1 MAMVVKNNLQ
11 AKNTLN
17 QLGKNDKAKEKNLK
31 ALATGMKINSAG
43 DDASGLSISERM
55 EVQIRGLDQDNDN
68 AQTGANMLKTA
79 EGAVS
84 STVDILRTL
93 KEKAIEAAN
102 DTATTTDRQT
112 IQKLFDQ
119 YADQIDDN
127 ALVTYNGKYLL
138 DGSRQGLSQ
147 KTQQAFTNEQLG
159 KDMKLTTKLT
169 DLTRRDGSSLNILA
183 GDTVNVSYVKDGK
196 TYSAS
201 YAAKDT
207 TVEDIFKQ
215 MNAIAGDVF
224 DVAGMRDTAEIGTG
238 AAGQTVKT
246 ADGESAISVK
256 AKDAGTAGSIS
267 GFTIGISDSQGQ
279 MKKTVNSALDAFTE
293 TIQAKDARAD
303 GSLKMQIG
311 ADANNTLNIPLGD
324 MSSRALGLRG
334 RDGSVLDV
342 TTQKGANAAMDV
354 LDKALERAL
363 DQETTVGAMS
373 SRLDYTISNLTVQS
387 ENLTDAKSTLLDAD
401 MAKEM
406 LAYTR
411 ENVLMQAA
419 MAMLA
424 QNNKNAGWF
433 LSLLG

>member
-1 MAMVVKNNLQ
+1 MTINNYVMSIGIL
-11 AKNTLN
+11 NTLN
-17 QLGKNDKAKEKNLK
+17 KHSASMANHLRHIS
-31 ALATGMKINSAG
+31 TGLRIANVADDPAG
-43 DDASGLSISERM
+43 WAIGQRM
-55 EVQIRGLDQDNDN
+55 DVRIRGLDQANRN
-68 AQTGANMLKTA
+68 AQQSKSLLKVA
-79 EGAVS
+79 DGGIS

-238 AAGQTVKT
+238 AVGQTVKT
-246 ADGESAISVK
+246 VDGENAISVK

-411 ENVLMQAA
+411 ESVLMQAA

>member
-1 MAMVVKNNLQ
+1 MTINNYVMSIGIL
-11 AKNTLN
+11 NTLN
-17 QLGKNDKAKEKNLK
+17 KHSASMATHMQHI
-31 ALATGMKINSAG
+31 ATGLRIARVADDPAG
-43 DDASGLSISERM
+43 WAIGQRMDVRICSLDAASR
-55 EVQIRGLDQDNDN
+55 N
-68 AQTGANMLKTA
+68 AQQSKSLLKVA
-79 EGAVS
+79 DGGIS

-102 DTATTTDRQT
+102 DTATTADRQT

-138 DGSRQGLSQ
+138 DGSREGVSQ
-147 KTQQAFTNEQLG
+147 QTQQAFTNEQLG
-159 KDMKLTTKLT
+159 KDTQLTTKLT

-183 GDTVNVSYVKDGK
+183 GDTVNISYVKDGK

-224 DVAGMRDTAEIGTG
+224 DVAGMSDTEEIGTG

-246 ADGESAISVK
+246 IDGEHAISVK

-267 GFTIGISDSQGQ
+267 GFTIGISDSKGQ
-279 MKKTVNSALDAFTE
+279 MKKTVSSALDAFTE

-311 ADANNTLNIPLGD
+311 ADANNSLNIPLGD

-424 QNNKNAGWF
+424 QNNQNAGWF

>member
-1 MAMVVKNNLQ
+1 MTINNYVMSIGIL
-11 AKNTLN
+11 NTLN
-17 QLGKNDKAKEKNLK
+17 KHSASMANHLRHIS
-31 ALATGMKINSAG
+31 TGLRIANVADDPAG
-43 DDASGLSISERM
+43 WAIGQRM
-55 EVQIRGLDQDNDN
+55 DVRIRGLDQANRN
-68 AQTGANMLKTA
+68 AQQSKSLLKVA
-79 EGAVS
+79 DGGIS

-102 DTATTTDRQT
+102 DTATTADRQT

-159 KDMKLTTKLT
+159 KNMKLTTKLT

-183 GDTVNVSYVKDGK
+183 GDMVNVSYVKDGK

-224 DVAGMRDTAEIGTG
+224 DIAGMSDTAEIGTG

-311 ADANNTLNIPLGD
+311 ADANNTLNIPLSD

>member
-1 MAMVVKNNLQ
+1 MTINNYVMSIGIL
-11 AKNTLN
+11 NTLN
-17 QLGKNDKAKEKNLK
+17 KHSASMANHLRHIS
-31 ALATGMKINSAG
+31 TGLRIANVADDPAG
-43 DDASGLSISERM
+43 WAIGQRM
-55 EVQIRGLDQDNDN
+55 DVRIRGLDQANRN
-68 AQTGANMLKTA
+68 AQQSKSLLKVA
-79 EGAVS
+79 DGGIS

-102 DTATTTDRQT
+102 DTATTADRQT

-159 KDMKLTTKLT
+159 KDTQLGTKLT
-169 DLTRRDGSSLNILA
+169 DLTRRDGSSLDILA

-224 DVAGMRDTAEIGTG
+224 DIAGMSDTAEIGTG

-411 ENVLMQAA
+411 ESVLMQAA

>member
-1 MAMVVKNNLQ
+1 MTINNYVMSIGIL
-11 AKNTLN
+11 NTLN
-17 QLGKNDKAKEKNLK
+17 KHSASMANHLRHIS
-31 ALATGMKINSAG
+31 TGLRIANVADDPAG
-43 DDASGLSISERM
+43 WAIGQRM
-55 EVQIRGLDQDNDN
+55 DVRIRGLDRANRN
-68 AQTGANMLKTA
+68 AQQSKSLLKVA
-79 EGAVS
+79 DGGIS

-102 DTATTTDRQT
+102 DTATTTNRQT

-159 KDMKLTTKLT
+159 KNMKLTTKLT

-183 GDTVNVSYVKDGK
+183 GDMVNVSYVKDGK

-224 DVAGMRDTAEIGTG
+224 DIAGMSDTAEIGTG

-246 ADGESAISVK
+246 VDGESAISVK

>member
-1 MAMVVKNNLQ
+1 MTINNYVMSIGIL
-11 AKNTLN
+11 NTLN
-17 QLGKNDKAKEKNLK
+17 KHSASMANHLRHIS
-31 ALATGMKINSAG
+31 TGLRIANVADDPAG
-43 DDASGLSISERM
+43 WAIGQRM
-55 EVQIRGLDQDNDN
+55 DVRIRGLDQANRN
-68 AQTGANMLKTA
+68 AQQAKSLLKVA
-79 EGAVS
+79 DGGIS

-102 DTATTTDRQT
+102 DTATTADRQT

-207 TVEDIFKQ
+207 TVADIFKQ

-238 AAGQTVKT
+238 AVGQTVKT
-246 ADGESAISVK
+246 VDGENAISVK

-411 ENVLMQAA
+411 ESVLMQAA

>member
-1 MAMVVKNNLQ
+1 MTINNYVMSIGIL
-11 AKNTLN
+11 NTLN
-17 QLGKNDKAKEKNLK
+17 KHSASMANHLRHIS
-31 ALATGMKINSAG
+31 TGLRIANVADDPAG
-43 DDASGLSISERM
+43 WAIGQRM
-55 EVQIRGLDQDNDN
+55 DVRIRGLDQANRN
-68 AQTGANMLKTA
+68 AQQSKSLLKVA
-79 EGAVS
+79 DGGIS

-102 DTATTTDRQT
+102 DTATTADRQT

-138 DGSRQGLSQ
+138 DGSRQELSQ

-159 KDMKLTTKLT
+159 KDTQLGTKLT

-224 DVAGMRDTAEIGTG
+224 DIAGMSDTAEIGTG

-342 TTQKGANAAMDV
+342 TTQKGAHAAMDV
-354 LDKALERAL
+354 LDRALERAL

>member
-1 MAMVVKNNLQ
+1 MTINNYVMSIGIL
-11 AKNTLN
+11 NTLN
-17 QLGKNDKAKEKNLK
+17 KHSASMATHMQHI
-31 ALATGMKINSAG
+31 ATGLRIARVADDPAG
-43 DDASGLSISERM
+43 WAIGQRMDVRICSLDAASR
-55 EVQIRGLDQDNDN
+55 N
-68 AQTGANMLKTA
+68 AQQSKSLLKVA
-79 EGAVS
+79 DGGIS

-102 DTATTTDRQT
+102 DTATTADRQT

-159 KDMKLTTKLT
+159 KDTQLTTKLT

-183 GDTVNVSYVKDGK
+183 GDTVNISYVKDGK

-224 DVAGMRDTAEIGTG
+224 DVAGMSDTEEIGTG

-246 ADGESAISVK
+246 IDGEHAISVK

-267 GFTIGISDSQGQ
+267 GFTIGISGSKGQ
-279 MKKTVNSALDAFTE
+279 MKKTVSSALDAFTE

-311 ADANNTLNIPLGD
+311 ADANNSLNIPLGD

-424 QNNKNAGWF
+424 QNNQNAGWF

>member
-1 MAMVVKNNLQ
+1 MTINNYVMSIGIL
-11 AKNTLN
+11 NTLN
-17 QLGKNDKAKEKNLK
+17 KHSASMANHLRHIS
-31 ALATGMKINSAG
+31 TGLRIANVADDPAG
-43 DDASGLSISERM
+43 WAIGQRM
-55 EVQIRGLDQDNDN
+55 DVRIRGLDQANRN
-68 AQTGANMLKTA
+68 AQQSKSLLKVA
-79 EGAVS
+79 DGGIS

-138 DGSRQGLSQ
+138 DGSRQELSQ

-159 KDMKLTTKLT
+159 KDTQLGTKLT

-207 TVEDIFKQ
+207 TVADIFKQ

-224 DVAGMRDTAEIGTG
+224 DIAGMSDTAEIGTG

>member
-1 MAMVVKNNLQ
+1 MTINNYVMSIGIL
-11 AKNTLN
+11 NTLN
-17 QLGKNDKAKEKNLK
+17 KHSASMATHMQHI
-31 ALATGMKINSAG
+31 ATGLRIARVADDPAG
-43 DDASGLSISERM
+43 WAIGQRMDVRICSLDAASR
-55 EVQIRGLDQDNDN
+55 N
-68 AQTGANMLKTA
+68 AQQSKSLLKVA
-79 EGAVS
+79 DGGIS

-102 DTATTTDRQT
+102 DTATTADRQT

-159 KDMKLTTKLT
+159 KDTELTTKLT

-224 DVAGMRDTAEIGTG
+224 DIAGMSDTAEIGTG

-311 ADANNTLNIPLGD
+311 ADANNSLNIPLGD

-424 QNNKNAGWF
+424 QNNQNAGWF

>member
-1 MAMVVKNNLQ
+1 MTINNYVMSIGIL
-11 AKNTLN
+11 NTLN
-17 QLGKNDKAKEKNLK
+17 KHSASMANHLRHIS
-31 ALATGMKINSAG
+31 TGLRIANVADDPAG
-43 DDASGLSISERM
+43 WAIGQRM
-55 EVQIRGLDQDNDN
+55 DVRIRGLDQANRN
-68 AQTGANMLKTA
+68 AQQAKSLLKVA
-79 EGAVS
+79 DGGIS

-102 DTATTTDRQT
+102 DTATTADRQT

-138 DGSRQGLSQ
+138 DGSRQERSRQ
-147 KTQQAFTNEQLG
+147 TQQAFTNEQLG
-159 KDMKLTTKLT
+159 KDTQIGTKLT

-183 GDTVNVSYVKDGK
+183 GDTVNISYVKDGK

-238 AAGQTVKT
+238 AVGQTVKT
-246 ADGESAISVK
+246 VDGENAISVK

>member
-1 MAMVVKNNLQ
+1 MTINNYVMSIGIL
-11 AKNTLN
+11 NTLN
-17 QLGKNDKAKEKNLK
+17 KHSASMANHLRHIS
-31 ALATGMKINSAG
+31 TGLRIANVADDPAG
-43 DDASGLSISERM
+43 WAIGQRM
-55 EVQIRGLDQDNDN
+55 DVRIRGLDQANRN
-68 AQTGANMLKTA
+68 AQQAKSLLKVA
-79 EGAVS
+79 DGGIS

-102 DTATTTDRQT
+102 DTATTADRQT

-207 TVEDIFKQ
+207 TVADIFKQ

-224 DVAGMRDTAEIGTG
+224 DIAGMSDTAEIGTG

-246 ADGESAISVK
+246 VDGENAISVK

-411 ENVLMQAA
+411 ESVLMQAA

>member
-1 MAMVVKNNLQ
+1 MTINNYVMSIGIL
-11 AKNTLN
+11 NTLN
-17 QLGKNDKAKEKNLK
+17 KHSASMANHLRHIS
-31 ALATGMKINSAG
+31 TGLRIANVADDPAG
-43 DDASGLSISERM
+43 WAIGQRM
-55 EVQIRGLDQDNDN
+55 DVRIRGLDQANRN
-68 AQTGANMLKTA
+68 AQQSKSLLKVA
-79 EGAVS
+79 DGGIS

-159 KDMKLTTKLT
+159 KNMKLTTKLT

-183 GDTVNVSYVKDGK
+183 GDMVNVSYVKDGK

-224 DVAGMRDTAEIGTG
+224 DIAGMSDTAEIGTG

>member
-1 MAMVVKNNLQ
+1 MTINNYVMSIGIL
-11 AKNTLN
+11 NTLN
-17 QLGKNDKAKEKNLK
+17 KHSASMANHLRHIS
-31 ALATGMKINSAG
+31 TGLRIANVADDPAG
-43 DDASGLSISERM
+43 WAIGQRM
-55 EVQIRGLDQDNDN
+55 DVRIRGLDQANRN
-68 AQTGANMLKTA
+68 AQQAKSLLKVA
-79 EGAVS
+79 DGGIS

-102 DTATTTDRQT
+102 DTATTADRQT

-138 DGSRQGLSQ
+138 DGSRQERSRQ
-147 KTQQAFTNEQLG
+147 TQQAFTNEQLG
-159 KDMKLTTKLT
+159 KDTQLGTKLT

-207 TVEDIFKQ
+207 TVADIFKQ

-224 DVAGMRDTAEIGTG
+224 DIAGMSDTAEIGTG

-411 ENVLMQAA
+411 ESVLMQAA

>member
-1 MAMVVKNNLQ
+1 MTINNYVMSIGIL
-11 AKNTLN
+11 NTLN
-17 QLGKNDKAKEKNLK
+17 KHSASMANHLRHIS
-31 ALATGMKINSAG
+31 TGLRIANVADDPAG
-43 DDASGLSISERM
+43 WAIGQRM
-55 EVQIRGLDQDNDN
+55 DVRIRGLDQANRN
-68 AQTGANMLKTA
+68 AQQAKSLLKVA
-79 EGAVS
+79 DGGIS

-102 DTATTTDRQT
+102 DTATTADRQT
-112 IQKLFDQ
+112 IQKIFDQ

-138 DGSRQGLSQ
+138 DGSRQERSRQ
-147 KTQQAFTNEQLG
+147 TQQAFTNEQLG
-159 KDMKLTTKLT
+159 KDTQLGTKLT

-183 GDTVNVSYVKDGK
+183 GDTVNISYVKDGK

-238 AAGQTVKT
+238 AVGQTVKT
-246 ADGESAISVK
+246 VDGENAISVK

-334 RDGSVLDV
+334 RDGSVLDI

-411 ENVLMQAA
+411 ESVLMQAA

>member
-1 MAMVVKNNLQ
+1 MTINNYVSSLGIL
-11 AKNTLN
+11 NTLN
-17 QLGKNDKAKEKNLK
+17 QHSVNMANHLRHIS
-31 ALATGMKINSAG
+31 TGLRIGNVADDPAG
-43 DDASGLSISERM
+43 WAIGQRM
-55 EVQIRGLDQDNDN
+55 DVRIRGLDAANRN
-68 AQTGANMLKTA
+68 AQQSKSLLKVA
-79 EGAVS
+79 DGGIS

-102 DTATTTDRQT
+102 DTATTQDRQT

-138 DGSRQGLSQ
+138 DGSRQGLSLE
-147 KTQQAFTNEQLG
+147 TQQAFTNEQLG
-159 KDMKLTTKLT
+159 KDTKLSTKLT
-169 DLTRRDGSSLNILA
+169 DLTRRDGTSLNIQA
-183 GDTVNVSYVKDGK
+183 GDTVNISYVKEGK

-201 YAAKDT
+201 YAVKDT
-207 TVEDIFKQ
+207 TVENIFQQ
-215 MNAIAGDVF
+215 MNGIAGDVF
-224 DVAGMRDTAEIGTG
+224 DIAGMSDTSAIGTG
-238 AAGQTVKT
+238 AAGQSVKT
-246 ADGESAISVK
+246 VDEENAISVK

-267 GFTIGISDSQGQ
+267 GFTIGISDSNGQ
-279 MKKTVNSALDAFTE
+279 MKKTVNNALDAFTE
-293 TIQAKDARAD
+293 TIQAKDARSD
-303 GSLKMQIG
+303 GSLVMQTG
-311 ADANNTLNIPLGD
+311 AGANENMKIALGD

-354 LDKALERAL
+354 IDKALERAL
-363 DQETTVGAMS
+363 DQETSVGAMS

-411 ENVLMQAA
+411 ESVLMQAA

-433 LSLLG
+433 LALLGG

>member
-1 MAMVVKNNLQ
+1 MTINNYVMSIGIL
-11 AKNTLN
+11 NTLN
-17 QLGKNDKAKEKNLK
+17 KHSASMATHMQHI
-31 ALATGMKINSAG
+31 ATGLRIARVADDPAG
-43 DDASGLSISERM
+43 WAIGQRMDVRICSLDAASR
-55 EVQIRGLDQDNDN
+55 N
-68 AQTGANMLKTA
+68 AQQSKSLLKVA
-79 EGAVS
+79 DGGIS

-102 DTATTTDRQT
+102 DTATTADRQT

-159 KDMKLTTKLT
+159 KDTQLTTKLT

-183 GDTVNVSYVKDGK
+183 GDTVNISYVKDGK

-224 DVAGMRDTAEIGTG
+224 DVAGMSDTEEIGTG

-246 ADGESAISVK
+246 IDGEHAISVK

-267 GFTIGISDSQGQ
+267 GFTIGISDSKGQ

-311 ADANNTLNIPLGD
+311 ADANNSLNIPLGD

-424 QNNKNAGWF
+424 QNNQNAGWF

>member
-1 MAMVVKNNLQ
+1 MTINNYVMSIGIL
-11 AKNTLN
+11 NTLN
-17 QLGKNDKAKEKNLK
+17 KHSASMANHLRHIS
-31 ALATGMKINSAG
+31 TGLRIANVADDPAG
-43 DDASGLSISERM
+43 WAIGQRM
-55 EVQIRGLDQDNDN
+55 DVRIRGLDQANRN
-68 AQTGANMLKTA
+68 AQQSKSLLKVA
-79 EGAVS
+79 DGGIS

-102 DTATTTDRQT
+102 DTATTADRQT

-224 DVAGMRDTAEIGTG
+224 DIAGMSDTAEIGTG

>member
-1 MAMVVKNNLQ
+1 MTINNYVMSIGIL
-11 AKNTLN
+11 NTLN
-17 QLGKNDKAKEKNLK
+17 KHSASMANHLRHIS
-31 ALATGMKINSAG
+31 TGLRIANVADDPAG
-43 DDASGLSISERM
+43 WAIGQRM
-55 EVQIRGLDQDNDN
+55 DVRIRGLDAANRN
-68 AQTGANMLKTA
+68 AQQSKSLLKVA
-79 EGAVS
+79 DGGIS

-102 DTATTTDRQT
+102 DTATTADRQT

-224 DVAGMRDTAEIGTG
+224 DIAGMSDTAEIGTG

>member
-1 MAMVVKNNLQ
+1 MTINNYVMSIGIL
-11 AKNTLN
+11 NTLN
-17 QLGKNDKAKEKNLK
+17 KHSASMATHMQHI
-31 ALATGMKINSAG
+31 ATGLRIARVADDPAG
-43 DDASGLSISERM
+43 WAIGQRM
-55 EVQIRGLDQDNDN
+55 DVRIRGLDAASRN
-68 AQTGANMLKTA
+68 AQQSKSLLKVA
-79 EGAVS
+79 DGGIS

-102 DTATTTDRQT
+102 DTATTADRQT

-159 KDMKLTTKLT
+159 KDTKLTTKLT

-224 DVAGMRDTAEIGTG
+224 DIAGMSDTAEIGTG

-311 ADANNTLNIPLGD
+311 ADANNSLNIPLGD

-424 QNNKNAGWF
+424 QNNQNAGWF

>member
-1 MAMVVKNNLQ
+1 MTINNYVMSIGIL
-11 AKNTLN
+11 NTLN
-17 QLGKNDKAKEKNLK
+17 KHSASMANHLRHIS
-31 ALATGMKINSAG
+31 TGLRIANVADDPAG
-43 DDASGLSISERM
+43 WAIGQRM
-55 EVQIRGLDQDNDN
+55 DVRIRGL
-68 AQTGANMLKTA
+68 GI
-79 EGAVS
+79 S

-102 DTATTTDRQT
+102 DTATTADRQT

-138 DGSRQGLSQ
+138 DGSRQELSQ

-159 KDMKLTTKLT
+159 KDMQLGTKLT

-224 DVAGMRDTAEIGTG
+224 DIAGMSDTAEIGTG

>member
-1 MAMVVKNNLQ
+1 MTINNYVMSIGIL
-11 AKNTLN
+11 NTLN
-17 QLGKNDKAKEKNLK
+17 KHSASMANHLRHIS
-31 ALATGMKINSAG
+31 TGLRIANVADDPAG
-43 DDASGLSISERM
+43 WAIGQRM
-55 EVQIRGLDQDNDN
+55 DVRIRGLDQASRN
-68 AQTGANMLKTA
+68 AQQSKSLLKVA
-79 EGAVS
+79 DGGIS

-138 DGSRQGLSQ
+138 DGSRQELSQ

-159 KDMKLTTKLT
+159 KDMQLGTKLT

-224 DVAGMRDTAEIGTG
+224 DIAGMSDTAEIGTG

>member
-1 MAMVVKNNLQ
+1 MTINNYVMSIGIL
-11 AKNTLN
+11 NTLN
-17 QLGKNDKAKEKNLK
+17 KHSASMANHLRHIS
-31 ALATGMKINSAG
+31 TGLRIANVADDPAG
-43 DDASGLSISERM
+43 WAIGQRM
-55 EVQIRGLDQDNDN
+55 DVRIRGLDQASRN
-68 AQTGANMLKTA
+68 AQQSKSLLKVA
-79 EGAVS
+79 DGGIS

-138 DGSRQGLSQ
+138 DGSRQELSQ

-224 DVAGMRDTAEIGTG
+224 DIAGMSDTAEIGTG

-246 ADGESAISVK
+246 VDGESAISVK

-387 ENLTDAKSTLLDAD
+387 ENLTNAKSTLLDAD

>member
-1 MAMVVKNNLQ
+1 MTINNYVMSIGIL
-11 AKNTLN
+11 NTLN
-17 QLGKNDKAKEKNLK
+17 KHSASMANHLRHIS
-31 ALATGMKINSAG
+31 TGLRIANVADDPAG
-43 DDASGLSISERM
+43 WAIGQRM
-55 EVQIRGLDQDNDN
+55 DVRIRGLDQANRN
-68 AQTGANMLKTA
+68 AQQAKSLLKVA
-79 EGAVS
+79 DGGIS

-102 DTATTTDRQT
+102 DTATTADRQT

-138 DGSRQGLSQ
+138 DGSRQERSRQ
-147 KTQQAFTNEQLG
+147 TQQAFTNEQLG
-159 KDMKLTTKLT
+159 KDTQLGTKLT

-183 GDTVNVSYVKDGK
+183 GDTVNISYVKDGK

-207 TVEDIFKQ
+207 TVADIFKQ

-224 DVAGMRDTAEIGTG
+224 DIAGMSDTAEIGTG

-246 ADGESAISVK
+246 VDGENAISVK

-411 ENVLMQAA
+411 ESVLMQAA

>member
-1 MAMVVKNNLQ
+1 MTINNYVMSIGIL
-11 AKNTLN
+11 NTLN
-17 QLGKNDKAKEKNLK
+17 KHSASMATHMQHI
-31 ALATGMKINSAG
+31 ATGLRIARVADDPAG
-43 DDASGLSISERM
+43 WAIGQRMDVRICSLDAASR
-55 EVQIRGLDQDNDN
+55 N
-68 AQTGANMLKTA
+68 AQQSKSLLKVA
-79 EGAVS
+79 DGGIS

-112 IQKLFDQ
+112 IQKLFNQ

-138 DGSRQGLSQ
+138 DGSREGVSQ
-147 KTQQAFTNEQLG
+147 QTQQAFTNEQLG
-159 KDMKLTTKLT
+159 KDTQLTTKLT
-169 DLTRRDGSSLNILA
+169 DLTRRNGSRLNILA
-183 GDTVNVSYVKDGK
+183 GDTVNISYVKDGK
-196 TYSAS
+196 TFSAS

-224 DVAGMRDTAEIGTG
+224 DVAGMSDTEEIGTG

-246 ADGESAISVK
+246 IDGEHAISVK

-267 GFTIGISDSQGQ
+267 GFTIGISDSKGQ
-279 MKKTVNSALDAFTE
+279 MKKTVSSALDAFTE

-311 ADANNTLNIPLGD
+311 ADANNSLNIPLGD

-424 QNNKNAGWF
+424 QNNQNAGWF

>member
-1 MAMVVKNNLQ
+1 MTINNYVMSIGIL
-11 AKNTLN
+11 NTLN
-17 QLGKNDKAKEKNLK
+17 KHSASMANHLRHIS
-31 ALATGMKINSAG
+31 TGLRIANVADDPAG
-43 DDASGLSISERM
+43 WAIGQRM
-55 EVQIRGLDQDNDN
+55 DVRIRGLDQANRN
-68 AQTGANMLKTA
+68 AQQAKSLLKVA
-79 EGAVS
+79 DGGIS

-102 DTATTTDRQT
+102 DTATTADRQT

-138 DGSRQGLSQ
+138 DGSRQERSRQ
-147 KTQQAFTNEQLG
+147 TQQAFTNEQLG
-159 KDMKLTTKLT
+159 KDTQLGTKLT

-207 TVEDIFKQ
+207 TVADIFKQ

-224 DVAGMRDTAEIGTG
+224 DIAGMSDTAEIGTG
-238 AAGQTVKT
+238 AVGQTVKT
-246 ADGESAISVK
+246 VDGENAISVK

-411 ENVLMQAA
+411 ESVLMQAA

>member
-1 MAMVVKNNLQ
+1 MTINNYVMSIGIL
-11 AKNTLN
+11 NTLN
-17 QLGKNDKAKEKNLK
+17 KHSASMANHLRHIS
-31 ALATGMKINSAG
+31 TGLRIANVADDPAG
-43 DDASGLSISERM
+43 WAIGQRM
-55 EVQIRGLDQDNDN
+55 DVRIRGLDQANRN
-68 AQTGANMLKTA
+68 AQQAKSLLKVA
-79 EGAVS
+79 DGGIS

-102 DTATTTDRQT
+102 DTATTADRQT

-138 DGSRQGLSQ
+138 DGSRQELSQ

-224 DVAGMRDTAEIGTG
+224 DIAGMSDTAEIGTG

-411 ENVLMQAA
+411 ESVLMQAA

>member
-1 MAMVVKNNLQ
+1 MTINNYVMSIGIL
-11 AKNTLN
+11 NTLN
-17 QLGKNDKAKEKNLK
+17 KHSASMANHLRHIS
-31 ALATGMKINSAG
+31 TGLRIANVADDPAG
-43 DDASGLSISERM
+43 WAIGQRM
-55 EVQIRGLDQDNDN
+55 DVRIRGLDQANRN
-68 AQTGANMLKTA
+68 AQQAKSLLKVA
-79 EGAVS
+79 DGGIS

-102 DTATTTDRQT
+102 DTATTADRQT

-138 DGSRQGLSQ
+138 DGSRQELSQ

-224 DVAGMRDTAEIGTG
+224 DIAGMSDTAEIGTG

>member
-1 MAMVVKNNLQ
+1 MTINNYVMSIGIL
-11 AKNTLN
+11 NTLN
-17 QLGKNDKAKEKNLK
+17 KHSASMANHLRHIS
-31 ALATGMKINSAG
+31 TGLRIANVADDPAG
-43 DDASGLSISERM
+43 WAIGQRM
-55 EVQIRGLDQDNDN
+55 DVRIRGLDQANRN
-68 AQTGANMLKTA
+68 AQQSKSLLKVA
-79 EGAVS
+79 DGGIS

-102 DTATTTDRQT
+102 DTATTADRQT

-138 DGSRQGLSQ
+138 DGSRQELSQ

-159 KDMKLTTKLT
+159 KDTQLGTKLT

-224 DVAGMRDTAEIGTG
+224 DIAGMSDTAEIGTG

>member
-1 MAMVVKNNLQ
+1 MTINNYVMSIGIL
-11 AKNTLN
+11 NTLN
-17 QLGKNDKAKEKNLK
+17 KHSASMANHLRHIS
-31 ALATGMKINSAG
+31 TGLRIANVADDPAG
-43 DDASGLSISERM
+43 WAIGQRM
-55 EVQIRGLDQDNDN
+55 DVRIRGLDQANRN
-68 AQTGANMLKTA
+68 AQQAKSLLKVA
-79 EGAVS
+79 DGGIS

-102 DTATTTDRQT
+102 DTATTADRQT
-112 IQKLFDQ
+112 IQKIFDQ

-138 DGSRQGLSQ
+138 DGSRQERSRQ
-147 KTQQAFTNEQLG
+147 TQQAFTNEQLG
-159 KDMKLTTKLT
+159 KDTQLGTKLT

-183 GDTVNVSYVKDGK
+183 GDTVNISYVKDGK

-238 AAGQTVKT
+238 AVGQTVKT
-246 ADGESAISVK
+246 VDGENAISVK

-334 RDGSVLDV
+334 RDGSVLDI

>member
-1 MAMVVKNNLQ
+1 MRINNDVMSIGIL
-11 AKNTLN
+11 NTLN
-17 QLGKNDKAKEKNLK
+17 KHSASMANHLRHIS
-31 ALATGMKINSAG
+31 TGLRIANVADDPAG
-43 DDASGLSISERM
+43 WAIGQRM
-55 EVQIRGLDQDNDN
+55 DVRIRGLDQANRN
-68 AQTGANMLKTA
+68 AQQSKSLLKVA
-79 EGAVS
+79 DGGIS

-102 DTATTTDRQT
+102 DTATTADRQT

-224 DVAGMRDTAEIGTG
+224 DIAGMSDTAEIGTG

>member
-1 MAMVVKNNLQ
+1 MTINNYVMSIGIL
-11 AKNTLN
+11 NTLN
-17 QLGKNDKAKEKNLK
+17 KHSASMANHLRHIS
-31 ALATGMKINSAG
+31 TGLRIANVADDPAG
-43 DDASGLSISERM
+43 WAIGQRM
-55 EVQIRGLDQDNDN
+55 DVRIRGLDQANRN
-68 AQTGANMLKTA
+68 AQQSKSLLKVA
-79 EGAVS
+79 DGGIS

-138 DGSRQGLSQ
+138 DGSRQELSQ

-159 KDMKLTTKLT
+159 KDTQLGTKLT

-183 GDTVNVSYVKDGK
+183 GDTVNISYVKDGK

-238 AAGQTVKT
+238 AVGQTVKT
-246 ADGESAISVK
+246 VDGENAISVK

-411 ENVLMQAA
+411 ESVLMQAA

>member
-1 MAMVVKNNLQ
+1 MTINNYVMSIGIL
-11 AKNTLN
+11 NTLN
-17 QLGKNDKAKEKNLK
+17 KHSASMANHLRHIS
-31 ALATGMKINSAG
+31 TGLRIANVADDPAG
-43 DDASGLSISERM
+43 WAIGQRM
-55 EVQIRGLDQDNDN
+55 DVRIRGLDQANRN
-68 AQTGANMLKTA
+68 AQQAKSLLKVA
-79 EGAVS
+79 DGGIS

-102 DTATTTDRQT
+102 DTATTADRQT
-112 IQKLFDQ
+112 IQKIFDQ

-138 DGSRQGLSQ
+138 DGSRQERSRQ
-147 KTQQAFTNEQLG
+147 TQQAFTNEQLG
-159 KDMKLTTKLT
+159 KDTQLGTKLT

-207 TVEDIFKQ
+207 TVADIFKQ

-224 DVAGMRDTAEIGTG
+224 DIAGMSDTAEIGTG

>member
-1 MAMVVKNNLQ
+1 MTINNYVMSIGIL
-11 AKNTLN
+11 NTLN
-17 QLGKNDKAKEKNLK
+17 KHSASMANHLRHIS
-31 ALATGMKINSAG
+31 TGLRIANVADDPAG
-43 DDASGLSISERM
+43 WAIGQRM
-55 EVQIRGLDQDNDN
+55 DVRIRGLDRANRN
-68 AQTGANMLKTA
+68 AQQSKSLLKVA
-79 EGAVS
+79 DGGIS

-159 KDMKLTTKLT
+159 KNMKLTTKLT

-183 GDTVNVSYVKDGK
+183 GDMVNVSYVKDGK

-224 DVAGMRDTAEIGTG
+224 DIAGMSDTAEIGTG

-246 ADGESAISVK
+246 VDGESAISVK

-279 MKKTVNSALDAFTE
+279 MKKTVNS
-293 TIQAKDARAD
+293 
-303 GSLKMQIG
+303 
-311 ADANNTLNIPLGD
+311 
-324 MSSRALGLRG
+324 ALGLRG

>member
-1 MAMVVKNNLQ
+1 MTINNYVMSIGIL
-11 AKNTLN
+11 NTLN
-17 QLGKNDKAKEKNLK
+17 KHSASMANHLRHIS
-31 ALATGMKINSAG
+31 TGLRIANVADDPAG
-43 DDASGLSISERM
+43 WAIGQRM
-55 EVQIRGLDQDNDN
+55 DVRIRGLDQANRN
-68 AQTGANMLKTA
+68 AQQAKSLLKVA
-79 EGAVS
+79 DGGIS

-102 DTATTTDRQT
+102 DTATTADRQT

-207 TVEDIFKQ
+207 TVADIFKQ

-224 DVAGMRDTAEIGTG
+224 DIAGMSDTAEIGTG

>member
-1 MAMVVKNNLQ
+1 MTINNYVMSIGIL
-11 AKNTLN
+11 NTLN
-17 QLGKNDKAKEKNLK
+17 KHSASMANHLRHIS
-31 ALATGMKINSAG
+31 TGLRIANVADDPAG
-43 DDASGLSISERM
+43 WAIGQRM
-55 EVQIRGLDQDNDN
+55 DVRIRGLDQANRN
-68 AQTGANMLKTA
+68 AQQSKSLLKVA
-79 EGAVS
+79 DGGIS

-159 KDMKLTTKLT
+159 KDTQLGTKLT
-169 DLTRRDGSSLNILA
+169 DLTRRDGSRLNILA
-183 GDTVNVSYVKDGK
+183 GDTVNISYVKDGK

-207 TVEDIFKQ
+207 TVADIFKQ

-224 DVAGMRDTAEIGTG
+224 DIAGMSDTAEIGTG

-246 ADGESAISVK
+246 VDGENAISVK